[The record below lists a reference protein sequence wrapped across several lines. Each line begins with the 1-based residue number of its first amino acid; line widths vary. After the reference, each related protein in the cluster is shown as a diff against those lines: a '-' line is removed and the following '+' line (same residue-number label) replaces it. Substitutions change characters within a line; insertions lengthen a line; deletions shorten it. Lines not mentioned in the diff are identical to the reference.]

1 MADALKTIVLR
12 GAGLEVHVSPLGATL
27 TKIFAPD
34 RTGATAGVCSAC
46 AACGGARRRSS

>member
-1 MADALKTIVLR
+1 MADALRTIVLR

-34 RTGATAGVCSAC
+34 RTGALAGACSPALRRAAPC
-46 AACGGARRRSS
+46 ARS